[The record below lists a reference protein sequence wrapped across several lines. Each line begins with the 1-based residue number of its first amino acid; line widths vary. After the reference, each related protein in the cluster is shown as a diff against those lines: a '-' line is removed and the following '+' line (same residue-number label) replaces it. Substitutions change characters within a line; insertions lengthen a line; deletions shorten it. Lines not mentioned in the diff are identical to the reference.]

1 MFDFVDE
8 LKELKNIVTDYR
20 YTNYGGKLVV
30 VQGYKDILFYDE
42 NNITLKLKKGEISVL
57 GTNLKIKDYTSNF
70 VVIIGEIITIE
81 TAGVK

>member
-70 VVIIGEIITIE
+70 VSIVGLISAVE
-81 TAGVK
+81 TAGAE